1 MAKVDDKVQGVYDS
15 NNGTHDK
22 AKDVEDV
29 RGAVQ
34 DIGAKVI
41 DGAQVIPKQSPHPD
55 CFLCLDVEKISRCRP
70 IASDF
75 GDLTR
80 S

>member
-1 MAKVDDKVQGVYDS
+1 MANVDDKVQGVYDT
-15 NNGTHDK
+15 NKGAHDK

-41 DGAQVIPKQSPHPD
+41 DGAQVIPKQSSHPD
-55 CFLCLDVEKISRCRP
+55 CFLCLDAENVSRP

-75 GDLTR
+75 VDLTR